1 MQLECLV
8 LPADVRGS
16 VVTSRRCPRG
26 VSGIACI
33 GAILTSLAGCTPGPI
48 THPAVAAPMN
58 HPVAMSSTPGSGAIE
73 SARRALLGTWELA
86 ALELAPSGDGARV
99 PVIASGTLTYDEFG
113 NLTIDAHMVV
123 IEGYSFGS
131 GHRAHNMGELGGVVR
146 LALFEKG
153 RVLAVVPPSSRA
165 KYATGK
171 GNAPKE
177 QVLAEAIRRL
187 KYEGHDNNEADAM
200 WLLAMAADQYDAPYR
215 VVVPAGHRVAL
226 KSIEWPRLDKQSK

>member
-1 MQLECLV
+1 MKLRIVAFDLSLTATGYASPSAIGLLKPPELNGVARLQWIRDAV
-8 LPADVRGS
+8 L
-16 VVTSRRCPRG
+16 
-26 VSGIACI
+26 
-33 GAILTSLAGCTPGPI
+33 
-48 THPAVAAPMN
+48 
-58 HPVAMSSTPGSGAIE
+58 
-73 SARRALLGTWELA
+73 
-86 ALELAPSGDGARV
+86 
-99 PVIASGTLTYDEFG
+99 